1 MLSKSPVIIC
11 VLALIS
17 LFAVSSAKAD
27 SVPVVN
33 ADFSDPAPPYAISCG
48 TGCSYDNGPITGWS
62 YSGSGS
68 SGYFQPNATYYT
80 SLPPAETTIAYING
94 GKLTQD
100 VGVLLANTTYS
111 LTVYVGNRLDELT
124 TDYSFGLSTGPT
136 TLAYW
141 SNNGLITPGTFQ
153 SETISFT
160 TGSNVTGDL
169 TIFLADAGPQADFG
183 NVSLNA
189 VSTPEP
195 SSLLMLGIGLIGLLF
210 VGKRFGLKRPEQLT
224 ATN

>member
-1 MLSKSPVIIC
+1 MLSKPLVIIC

-27 SVPVVN
+27 SVPIVN
-33 ADFSDPAPPYAISCG
+33 ANFSQLGAPLTLSCG
-48 TGCSYDNGPITGWS
+48 TGCAYNDGPITGWA
-62 YSGSGS
+62 YSGAAEAGS
-68 SGYFQPNATYYT
+68 WQPNSSFYT

-100 VGVLLANTTYS
+100 VGALLANTTYA
-111 LTVYVGNRLDELT
+111 LTVYVGNRLDNLT
-124 TDYSFGLSTGPT
+124 TDYSFGLATGPLVDAT
-136 TLAYW
+136 W

-153 SETISFT
+153 AETISFT

-189 VSTPEP
+189 VSTPES